1 MILAFDIGNTHIVTG
16 IYNENGKL
24 LTNFRMATENNTTE
38 DQLFSCIKNIS
49 DFNNI
54 NLKDVKDIIISSV
67 VPNINVIF
75 EYLCKK
81 YFNITPIIVN
91 LDLKLPFTFSK
102 DLNSN
107 GFGADRIINIV
118 KAMDLYGNRNFV
130 TFDFG
135 TASTYEVL
143 EKGVYIGGGILPGI
157 NMSINALFGNTA
169 KLPKVEFQKPSSI
182 LGRDT
187 VEQIQAGI
195 FFGYVGQI
203 REIIRRVKEILP
215 DVLVIATGGLGENIS
230 MELSEIDVYLPN
242 LATDG
247 LFELYKMNRKI

>member
-81 YFNITPIIVN
+81 YFQYNSYHSKFGFKIT
-91 LDLKLPFTFSK
+91 F
-102 DLNSN
+102 
-107 GFGADRIINIV
+107 
-118 KAMDLYGNRNFV
+118 Y
-130 TFDFG
+130 
-135 TASTYEVL
+135 
-143 EKGVYIGGGILPGI
+143 
-157 NMSINALFGNTA
+157 
-169 KLPKVEFQKPSSI
+169 
-182 LGRDT
+182 
-187 VEQIQAGI
+187 
-195 FFGYVGQI
+195 FF
-203 REIIRRVKEILP
+203 K
-215 DVLVIATGGLGENIS
+215 TS
-230 MELSEIDVYLPN
+230 
-242 LATDG
+242 
-247 LFELYKMNRKI
+247 

>member
-1 MILAFDIGNTHIVTG
+1 
-16 IYNENGKL
+16 
-24 LTNFRMATENNTTE
+24 
-38 DQLFSCIKNIS
+38 
-49 DFNNI
+49 
-54 NLKDVKDIIISSV
+54 
-67 VPNINVIF
+67 
-75 EYLCKK
+75 
-81 YFNITPIIVN
+81 
-91 LDLKLPFTFSK
+91 
-102 DLNSN
+102 
-107 GFGADRIINIV
+107 
-118 KAMDLYGNRNFV
+118 
-130 TFDFG
+130 
-135 TASTYEVL
+135 
-143 EKGVYIGGGILPGI
+143 
-157 NMSINALFGNTA
+157 
-169 KLPKVEFQKPSSI
+169 I